1 MCMDGYKK
9 LLEYELNVYADR
21 DKQSSIHQFNLLDK
35 LRYMTFLLNTGTCTL
50 LVTLGKRE
58 NDIDSILNSELMLLL
73 WGALFS
79 IFSVLIGYFSSVYN
93 TKYSSELRKNNEEQ
107 LRNVSMFEDYIL
119 GQRYCNAFSPYS
131 IKKSYADNIRLLQK
145 ILFKYENLK
154 DVNEYNLA
162 ISQDYEKASA
172 AYSLLSFF
180 FFIGGVYLSQ
190 ALSDSISFLL
200 FMVMIVILGYA
211 VYQMIINPIHHNNQK
226 RKLEKIFEQSV

>member
-9 LLEYELNVYADR
+9 LLESELNVYADR
-21 DKQSSIHQFNLLDK
+21 DKQSGIHRFNLLDK

-50 LVTLGKRE
+50 LVTLSKKE

-79 IFSVLIGYFSSVYN
+79 IFSVLIGHFSSVYS
-93 TKYSSELRKNNEEQ
+93 TKYSSELRKNNENQ
-107 LRNVSMFEDYIL
+107 LKNVSMFEDYIS

-131 IKKSYADNIRLLQK
+131 VKKSYDDNIRLLQN

-154 DVNEYNLA
+154 NANEYNLA

-172 AYSLLSFF
+172 AYSFLSFF
-180 FFIGGVYLSQ
+180 FFISGVYLSQ
-190 ALSDSISFLL
+190 ALSDSISLLL
-200 FMVMIVILGYA
+200 FIVMIVIFEYA
-211 VYQMIINPIHHNNQK
+211 IYQMIVNPIHHNNQR
-226 RKLEKIFEQSV
+226 RKIEKTFEVS